1 MKYEK
6 FVSEEGVEISQNEID
21 YFVNHLKEK
30 VKEYDLPFSFSEVE
44 NDISPTTY
52 HIIFNCDKEI
62 CGRNINKERIMFVYR
77 FFVTLRKSSGYLDD
91 TNWYVDKERKKNYID
106 APPFQYET
114 TFGFDCYYKPYRS
127 KSARC
132 FANVKDN
139 YQYGTEFSDFN
150 FDNCFSSI
158 KEKITMI
165 SK

>member
-1 MKYEK
+1 MKYK
-6 FVSEEGVEISQNEID
+6 NFVSEERLEISQNEID

-30 VKEYDLPFSFSEVE
+30 VKEYDLPFSFVDVKT
-44 NDISPTTY
+44 DIGLNSY
-52 HIIFNCDKEI
+52 HIIFNCNKEI
-62 CGRNINKERIMFVYR
+62 CGRNINKERIMFVYG
-77 FFVTLRKSSGYLDD
+77 FFVALRKTSGYLDD

-114 TFGFDCYYKPYRS
+114 TFGFDCNYKPYRS
-127 KSARC
+127 KSTC
-132 FANVKDN
+132 GANVKDN